1 MNNFFVLAR
10 VAVAGLLLSSCSLG
24 HSASD
29 DLKSSNPAVALQ
41 AQKVVDL
48 QQQVDA
54 QEEVYKDMKEEVKDR
69 EKSVDNQKE
78 LADTEKKKLAAL
90 KDQLGGAK
98 QNLKGVKTQAKVQ

>member
-1 MNNFFVLAR
+1 MNTIFSVAC
-10 VAVAGLLLSSCSLG
+10 VAVIGLTLSSCSLG

-54 QEEVYKDMKEEVKDR
+54 QERAYKDQKEVVKNR
-69 EKSVDNQKE
+69 EQAVDNQKDA
-78 LADTEKKKLAAL
+78 ADTEKQKLEGL
-90 KDQLGGAK
+90 KDQLNGAK
-98 QNLKGVKTQAKVQ
+98 QNLKGVKAQAKAQ

>member
-1 MNNFFVLAR
+1 MHTFFALTGAAVL
-10 VAVAGLLLSSCSLG
+10 GLALSGCSLG

-54 QEEVYKDMKEEVKDR
+54 QEKILNDQKDALKDR
-69 EKSVDNQKE
+69 EKAVDSQKDQ
-78 LADTEKKKLAAL
+78 ADIEKKKLAGL
-90 KDQLGGAK
+90 KDQLNGAK
-98 QNLKGVKTQAKVQ
+98 QNLKGVKTQAKI